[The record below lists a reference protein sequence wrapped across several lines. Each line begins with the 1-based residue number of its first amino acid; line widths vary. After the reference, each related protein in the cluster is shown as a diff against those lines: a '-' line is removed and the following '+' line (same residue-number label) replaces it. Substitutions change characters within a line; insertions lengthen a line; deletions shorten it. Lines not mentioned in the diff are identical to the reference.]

1 MPQSSSPAIT
11 ALRHSSPGSSEAPY
25 QGLLLSCDPDIS
37 VSELPEGTEPLAL
50 FQAIRLGCFLA
61 DRWLGRGLG

>member
-11 ALRHSSPGSSEAPY
+11 ALPHSSPGWPEAPY
-25 QGLLLSCDPDIS
+25 QGLWLSCDPDLS

-50 FQAIRLGCFLA
+50 FQAIRLGYFLT